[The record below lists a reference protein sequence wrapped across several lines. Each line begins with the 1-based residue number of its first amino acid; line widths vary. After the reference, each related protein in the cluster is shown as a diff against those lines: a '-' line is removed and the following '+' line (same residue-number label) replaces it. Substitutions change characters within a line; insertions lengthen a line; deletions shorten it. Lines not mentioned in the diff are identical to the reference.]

1 MNDVESSAWTS
12 FKSVIQSFL
21 RDRKTNNCRQLVD
34 ELIQTYRGLGINMS
48 IKIHFLLSHLD
59 NTSEN
64 CGCISDEQGKKLNQG
79 IKLME
84 ERYLG
89 SWDKR
94 MMADYCWN
102 LKMDNPYQQNS
113 RKSRKR
119 IFRNNLHVL
128 Y

>member
-64 CGCISDEQGKKLNQG
+64 CGWISDEQGEKLNQG
-79 IKLME
+79 IKLMK

-94 MMADYCWN
+94 MMGDY
-102 LKMDNPYQQNS
+102 
-113 RKSRKR
+113 
-119 IFRNNLHVL
+119 
-128 Y
+128 